1 MTDCVFC
8 GIVNGD
14 IDADLVC
21 EGDAWL
27 AFRDLQPKAPTH
39 VLVVPRRHVASVDA
53 LSEKDAELAGAL
65 FSACGEVAAAEG
77 LEGGY
82 RVVTNVGEDGGQSVA
97 HLHLHILGGR
107 RMGWP
112 PG

>member
-8 GIVNGD
+8 RIARGE
-14 IDADLVC
+14 IDARVVA
-21 EGDAWL
+21 EGPEWL

-39 VLVVPRRHVASVDA
+39 VLLVPKRHVTNVDA
-53 LSEKDAELAGAL
+53 LADEDVGLAGVLLA
-65 FSACGEVAAAEG
+65 ACRAVAAAEG
-77 LEGGY
+77 LEDGY
-82 RVVTNVGEDGGQSVA
+82 RVVTNVGEDGGQSVS